1 MAVTSG
7 FFDGINHDRR
17 YTAAQWGHIMD
28 YLIMD
33 GVYSYYPSTG
43 VVYDDTGHRNKTMAP
58 FKVTP
63 IDGTDAWKVPNGYGV
78 AVGPGRAWF
87 DGTWTHITTPEI
99 VELDPPDPA
108 GDRIDCV
115 CLQMNKSVPVRAN
128 RIVVKRAKLVYNNG
142 TTNLAAYLPM
152 VPAPGDEHFPRG
164 TSGVDLGS
172 YTTLKD
178 YYPEL
183 QGSYMH
189 NDEVHD
195 VPLAY
200 ILRRKD
206 SDRILSSDIYTAIG
220 TQACPYVTNIADGTF
235 SAEDIYQNW
244 STQFGDFWDEFQDKV
259 EAEYEDWHTGLLAL
273 DPQWKGWLDNRSAD
287 FMRWLKQRDRAYHV
301 WYQGAVNWTYEYIRN
316 LQTENEDFERQW
328 SDAIQKAQDLL
339 EHGLTDYTQKIEEI
353 LKKFESI
360 DNLVDDKMAEFQK
373 EVDTAIS
380 ELKTEIQNGAKEMIS
395 EVVTEQIGTIV
406 NQVVEQAAPDIRE
419 ALAAE
424 VENMVKSEIDSSFE
438 DRLADL
444 EKRLEAYQQETLDS
458 LNRRVDQ
465 VVNSYTD
472 FQNKVETNIQQLVYD
487 SLGDSEDLQ
496 AALEGVVDRQLQ
508 AAVLT
513 ALGNAKQEWTDAIK
527 EDVSSQISSEVERIF
542 SERFESEKADLLQYV
557 KDQQK
562 PITDAAV
569 DERFN
574 QDVSAQLTEAANGIK
589 QELAAGLA
597 TEVSNKFDES
607 FQGKYEELTGK
618 LESDL
623 GDIVDQ
629 RIGEKFDTAFA
640 DKQTELEGVIGQ
652 KVTEGVQSL
661 DGKLTEA
668 VEAKVSDMGQN
679 IWDYVDL
686 DALVAKLV
694 ENEKFKQEV
703 PTAIDLSNYLER
715 G

>member
-33 GVYSYYPSTG
+33 GVYSYYPETG
-43 VVYDDTGHRNKTMAP
+43 VVYDDTGHRNDTLPP
-58 FKVTP
+58 FKVTA
-63 IDGTDAWKVPNGYGV
+63 IEGRDSWKAPNGYAV

-87 DGTWTHITTPEI
+87 DGTWTHISTPEI
-99 VELDPPDPA
+99 VTLDPPDPG
-108 GDRIDCV
+108 GDRIDVV

-128 RIVVKRAKLVYNNG
+128 RIVVKKAKQVFSNG
-142 TTNLAAYLPM
+142 TLPLAQYLPM
-152 VPAPGDEHFPRG
+152 TPRPTDEEFPH
-164 TSGVDLGS
+164 SGGSSLGN
-172 YTTLKD
+172 YDALKN

-189 NDEVHD
+189 DDEVHD

-200 ILRRKD
+200 ILRKKD
-206 SDRILSSDIYTAIG
+206 STRVEDRDIYTAIG
-220 TQACPYVTNIADGTF
+220 TQGCPYVTNIADGAF
-235 SAEDIYQNW
+235 SVEDVYLNW
-244 STQFGDFWDEFQDKV
+244 SSQFGDFWDGFQDQI
-259 EAEYEDWHTGLLAL
+259 EAEYQAWHDNLLAL
-273 DPQWKGWLDNRSAD
+273 EPQWQGWLDNRSAD

-328 SDAIQKAQDLL
+328 ADAIQKAQDLL

-353 LKKFESI
+353 LKKFEGI
-360 DNLVDDKMAEFQK
+360 DSLVDDKMAEFQQ

-380 ELKTEIQNGAKEMIS
+380 ELKTEIQNGAKGMIA

-406 NQVVEQAAPDIRE
+406 SQVVEQAAPDIRE

-424 VENMVKSEIDSSFE
+424 VENMVKSEVDSSFE

-444 EKRLEAYQQETLDS
+444 EKKLEAYQQETLES
-458 LNRRVDQ
+458 LNRRVEQ
-465 VVNSYTD
+465 VVTSYTD
-472 FQNKVETNIQQLVYD
+472 FQNTVETNIQQLVYD

-496 AALEGVVDRQLQ
+496 AALDGVIDRELQ
-508 AAVLT
+508 SSVLT
-513 ALGNAKQEWTDAIK
+513 ALGNAQEEWTAAIK
-527 EDVSSQISSEVERIF
+527 EDVASQISSEVERIF
-542 SERFESEKADLLQYV
+542 SERFESEKAELLQYV

-569 DERFN
+569 DERFK

-589 QELAAGLA
+589 QELAEGLA

-629 RIGEKFDTAFA
+629 RIGEKFDAAFA

-652 KVTEGVQSL
+652 KVDEGVQSL

-694 ENEKFKQEV
+694 ANEKFKQEV